1 MRNAALDA
9 PLSDEHGPVQFWR
22 TAVFG
27 RVGEAEFGGGGA
39 IGDNFDLDR
48 RGCRG
53 SRMHAAIARASTAVY
68 VVRIAARRV
77 LSALAETRGSRRR
90 SDSPQ
95 SGGDANGSGIRNRP

>member
-1 MRNAALDA
+1 MRNAALDD

-27 RVGEAEFGGGGA
+27 RVGEAEFGGDGPLGNDR
-39 IGDNFDLDR
+39 GLDR
-48 RGCRG
+48 WGCRG
-53 SRMHAAIARASTAVY
+53 SYNHAAIARAFTVLY
-68 VVRIAARRV
+68 VARIAVRRA

-95 SGGDANGSGIRNRP
+95 SGLEPSASD